1 MPAHAASVLVAR
13 VQISWWPDFDTTR
26 MVPFSAR
33 SLMAAR
39 ARLPLICERMEYH
52 TTISPSTPPVT
63 EKADIR
69 PGLKGL
75 SHSQQQSTTHPE
87 PIGQD

>member
-1 MPAHAASVLVAR
+1 MLVAR

-39 ARLPLICERMEYH
+39 ARLPLICMH
-52 TTISPSTPPVT
+52 TVFTFVRH
-63 EKADIR
+63 A
-69 PGLKGL
+69 
-75 SHSQQQSTTHPE
+75 
-87 PIGQD
+87 

>member
-1 MPAHAASVLVAR
+1 VLVAR

-39 ARLPLICERMEYH
+39 ARLPLICKQDMYVAHHRQALYTPCHCKIERLA
-52 TTISPSTPPVT
+52 I
-63 EKADIR
+63 
-69 PGLKGL
+69 LKSLAQGQL
-75 SHSQQQSTTHPE
+75 QSQTHPE
-87 PIGQD
+87 PIGED